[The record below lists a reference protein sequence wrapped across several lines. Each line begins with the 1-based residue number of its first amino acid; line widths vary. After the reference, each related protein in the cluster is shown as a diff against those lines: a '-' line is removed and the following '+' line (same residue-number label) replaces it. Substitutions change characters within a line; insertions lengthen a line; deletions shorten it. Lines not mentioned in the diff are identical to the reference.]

1 MKVNPLYVLAK
12 LIWSDFIER
21 TRRYSF
27 LLTLGAMLYIGYAA
41 VPAPQSGVLTVNLA
55 ATGSLRGVYN
65 SAWIGSIVALLSAMV
80 LSLPGFYLVKNAI
93 RRDRQTRVGQIVAT
107 TPLRKATYTLGK
119 AASNWVF
126 LGSIMAV
133 VAVAA
138 GGMQF
143 LRGESTRLDVWAL
156 FSPFMLATLPTMAL
170 VAAVAVLFESIP
182 FLQGGLGNILYFVL
196 YIAALIASMSSVT
209 FSGQGVIEAP
219 ANDLFGATAIG
230 ASMLQGA
237 HAAYPD
243 RPLELGIGYAEAA
256 PPVDTYRWTGVQWT
270 AGQIG
275 GRVMWLGVALG
286 IALLSALFFNRF
298 DPARERRSV
307 RRRGLATR
315 LGDRLRSL
323 SLPRLNLGRASTLP
337 TLPLP
342 PFFRTWVAELRLT
355 LKGLRWWW
363 YLGALGLV
371 IAGLAV
377 PIEHALRPVLALAW
391 VWPVLV
397 WSRLGVREGEHHTG
411 AVVFSAPQPL
421 RRQFPALWLS
431 GVLVSVLAGSG
442 VGLRLLLA
450 GEWAHLL
457 GWAVAGLFIPTMALA
472 LGVWSG
478 TSRAFEG
485 LYVAWWYIGPL
496 QGTPGLDF
504 MALSQ
509 RALDAGL
516 PLRYLSATVVL
527 IAVALLGRWRQVRR

>member
-1 MKVNPLYVLAK
+1 MNPLRVLAK
-12 LIWSDFIER
+12 LIRSDFLER
-21 TRRYSF
+21 TRRSSY
-27 LLTLGAMLYIGYAA
+27 LVTLGAMLYIGYAA
-41 VPAPQSGVLTVNLA
+41 VPAAQSGVLTVNLA
-55 ATGSLRGVYN
+55 ASGSLRGVYN
-65 SAWIGSIVALLSAMV
+65 SAWIGSMVALLSAMV

-93 RRDRQTRVGQIVAT
+93 RRDRRTRVGQIIAT
-107 TPLRKATYTLGK
+107 TPLRKVTYTLGK
-119 AASNWVF
+119 ALSNWVF
-126 LGSIMAV
+126 LASIMAV

-143 LRGESTRLDVWAL
+143 LRGESTHLDVWAL
-156 FSPFMLATLPTMAL
+156 FSPFLLATLPTMAL
-170 VAAVAVLFESIP
+170 VAAVAILFESIP
-182 FLQGGLGNILYFVL
+182 FLQGGLGNMLYFVL

-209 FSGQGVIEAP
+209 FGAQGVIEAP
-219 ANDLFGATAIG
+219 ANDLFGATVIG

-243 RPLELGIGYAEAA
+243 RPLELGIGYTRAD
-256 PPVDTYRWTGVQWT
+256 PPVDTYRWEGVQWT

-275 GRVMWLGVALG
+275 GRAMWLGVALG
-286 IALLSALFFNRF
+286 IAMLSALFFRRF

-307 RRRGLATR
+307 RRRGFGAR

-323 SLPRLNLGRASTLP
+323 PLPRVRLGRILTLP
-337 TLPLP
+337 ALPFP
-342 PFFRTWVAELRLT
+342 PFIRAWAAELRLT

-363 YLGALGLV
+363 HLGALGLI
-371 IAGLAV
+371 IAGLTV
-377 PIEHALRPVLALAW
+377 PIEQALRPVLALTW

-411 AVVFSAPQPL
+411 AVIFSVPQPL

-431 GVLVSVLAGSG
+431 GVLIAVLAGSG

-450 GEWAHLL
+450 GQWAHLL
-457 GWAVAGLFIPTMALA
+457 GWAVAGLFIPTLALA
-472 LGVWSG
+472 SGVWSG

-504 MALSQ
+504 MSLSQ

-516 PLRYLSATVVL
+516 PLRYLGATIAL